1 MPRAT
6 QVSPAQLVSPAHSD
20 DLSAAGTVFPSDSQA
35 VGLALPCLLPALG
48 YDLPQLCSL
57 FLVSHLS
64 EKVTGSRSLTSTLML
79 ASRFTPLST
88 QGTQEYEPGWGQECV
103 GVSSSQIGLSQQ
115 ETQGTSQEAGT
126 EGGHVR
132 WRDPGVQRDMVCTC
146 CSHTPLWSVEPGSG
160 AEVRKEVG
168 VLASF
173 IPSRLQGWTELRRGE
188 EGLCLRAEETGG

>member
-35 VGLALPCLLPALG
+35 VGLALPCLLPALA

-88 QGTQEYEPGWGQECV
+88 QGTQDYEPGWGQECV

-115 ETQGTSQEAGT
+115 EPGDPGHKPGGRDRRRACQVEGPRRAEGHGVYVLFTHSSLVCGARLRCRGN
-126 EGGHVR
+126 EGG
-132 WRDPGVQRDMVCTC
+132 G
-146 CSHTPLWSVEPGSG
+146 G
-160 AEVRKEVG
+160 AGFLHPKQTTG
-168 VLASF
+168 MD
-173 IPSRLQGWTELRRGE
+173 
-188 EGLCLRAEETGG
+188 RAEARGRGAMS